1 MSYPRDSIDPNRYQ
15 ADPNEDPAAPFRNL
29 DTGPM
34 TSPVTTIERR
44 PEPWDDVVDSDLLT
58 IDEVVERQQERF
70 GGVKIGSAFFGWLIA
85 IGVPAIITGLVAV
98 TGVALGFDVVQTP
111 RALASD
117 VPLDVDT
124 VVWIGIGALLAMLLA
139 AFYCG
144 GYVAGRMAR
153 FSGVVQG
160 LAVWAWALVSAIAV
174 AIMSVVLDLHND
186 ILGYVDA
193 FPRLPVPEGAT
204 MVAIII
210 VAVVAVVVSLGGAVL
225 GGVVGVRYHRR
236 VDRFGLEE

>member
-15 ADPNEDPAAPFRNL
+15 ALPNEDPATPFRNL

-34 TSPVTTIERR
+34 TSPVTTIDPR
-44 PEPWDDVVDSDLLT
+44 PDAWDDVVDSGPFT
-58 IDEVVERQQERF
+58 IDEVVERQAERF

-85 IGVPAIITGLVAV
+85 VGVAAIITAILGV
-98 TGVALGFDVVQTP
+98 TGVALGFDVVQSP
-111 RALASD
+111 RGWVRD
-117 VPLDVDT
+117 MPLDEDAAT
-124 VVWIGIGALLAMLLA
+124 WIGLSALLAMLLA

-153 FSGVVQG
+153 FSGIVQG
-160 LAVWAWALVSAIAV
+160 LAVWGWALVAGVAV
-174 AIMSVVLDLHND
+174 AVLSLVLGIQND

-193 FPRLPVPEGAT
+193 FPRLPVPEGILT
-204 MVAIII
+204 TAII
-210 VAVVAVVVSLGGAVL
+210 VVAVVFAVVSVIGAVL

-236 VDRFGLEE
+236 VDLFGVEG

>member
-15 ADPNEDPAAPFRNL
+15 ARPNEDPATPFRNL

-34 TSPVTTIERR
+34 TSPVTTIDPR
-44 PEPWDDVVDSDLLT
+44 PDAWDDDSGLLT
-58 IDEVVERQQERF
+58 ADEVVERQRERF

-85 IGVPAIITGLVAV
+85 MGVPVILFVLLAV
-98 TGVALGFDVVQTP
+98 TGVALGFDVVQNP
-111 RALASD
+111 GALVRD
-117 VPLDVDT
+117 VPLDDD
-124 VVWIGIGALLAMLLA
+124 VVGWISISALLAVLLA

-153 FSGVVQG
+153 FSGIVQG
-160 LAVWAWALVSAIAV
+160 LAVWAWALVTAIAV
-174 AIMSVVLDLHND
+174 AIMIVVLDVQND

-193 FPRLPVPEGAT
+193 FPRLPVPESMLT
-204 MVAIII
+204 VAIII
-210 VAVVAVVVSLGGAVL
+210 AAVVVVVVSVGGAVL

-236 VDRFGLEE
+236 VDRFGLEG